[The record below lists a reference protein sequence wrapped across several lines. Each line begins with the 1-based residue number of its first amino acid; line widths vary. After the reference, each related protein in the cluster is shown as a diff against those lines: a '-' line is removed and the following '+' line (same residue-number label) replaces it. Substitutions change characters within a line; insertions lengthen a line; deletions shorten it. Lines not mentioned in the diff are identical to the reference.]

1 MNLKFTLKTQTN
13 LKTATKSAIT
23 VSIRE
28 LGTNIGTENVS
39 SFMDFINELVRENV
53 YIFKDT
59 LMSYENEYN
68 YLEQCCSKVM
78 HGQAVYLI
86 AEHNGM
92 VIAKADA
99 EMQDG
104 KQKHNIILGIAILKP
119 FRGAGLGTF
128 MLEQLIKIVKKK
140 LNPKNIAVACVKDN
154 KPARKLYEKLGFKPI
169 ACFPDWIRQS
179 NRQANGQVN
188 MQVNMQANK
197 QGNTYHDLIWML
209 LK

>member
-1 MNLKFTLKTQTN
+1 MNLKFELKTQTK
-13 LKTATKSAIT
+13 LKTATKTAMT
-23 VSIRE
+23 VSVRE
-28 LGTNIGTENVS
+28 LGTNMGTENVS

-53 YIFKDT
+53 YISKDT

-86 AEHNGM
+86 AEHNNM

-99 EMQDG
+99 EMQHG
-104 KQKHNIILGIAILKP
+104 KQKHNIIIGIAILKP

-128 MLEQLIKIVKKK
+128 MLKQLIKIVKKK

-154 KPARKLYEKLGFKPI
+154 EPARKLYEKLGFKPI
-169 ACFPDWIRQS
+169 ACFPNWVRQDKGQGNRQS
-179 NRQANGQVN
+179 NGQKSRQSNA
-188 MQVNMQANK
+188 
-197 QGNTYHDLIWML
+197 YYDLIWML